1 MGGYPPQGV
10 PKGVTKHTELTDKEV
25 DGVID
30 HADGSVTD
38 GKLASGVGLS
48 DGQICK
54 LPAAVEGK
62 VLTRGA
68 AAWEAVDAP
77 ITIFQPLS
85 IISAEGGLD
94 VLYLFLP
101 ANRTLKL
108 WKVIASREGLAPAY
122 PPPPAN
128 SILAIIETAV
138 ETLDSRDIWGTQPYT
153 EAGGV
158 LIEGSP
164 LGSWSFSEDTLISF
178 FIRNDHTVDVTIG
191 AVVWVI
197 SIH

>member
-25 DGVID
+25 AGVID

-62 VLTRGA
+62 ILTRGA

-77 ITIFQPLS
+77 ITIFQPMSLVLAS
-85 IISAEGGLD
+85 EGLD

-108 WKVIASREGLAPAY
+108 WKVISSRVGLAPAN
-122 PPPPAN
+122 PAPPAN
-128 SILAIIETAV
+128 SILAIIETLV

-164 LGSWSFSEDTLISF
+164 LGSWSFTDETAIIF
-178 FIRNDHTVDVTIG
+178 TIRNDHTADVTVG
-191 AVVWVI
+191 GVWVI
-197 SIH
+197 SID

>member
-30 HADGSVTD
+30 HANGSVTD
-38 GKLASGVGLS
+38 AKLASGVGLS

-54 LPAAVEGK
+54 LPVAVEGK
-62 VLTRGA
+62 VLTKGA

-77 ITIFQPLS
+77 ITIFHPMAMVS
-85 IISAEGGLD
+85 GDGSLD

-108 WKVIASREGLAPAY
+108 WKVIATRQGIAPAL

-128 SILAIIETAV
+128 SILAVIETAV

-153 EAGGV
+153 EAGGAF
-158 LIEGSP
+158 IEGSP
-164 LGSWSFSEDTLISF
+164 LGSWSFSEDTLILF
-178 FIRNDHTVDVTIG
+178 CIRNDHTVDV
-191 AVVWVI
+191 AVGVAWVI
-197 SIH
+197 SID